1 MKKFILKS
9 FSIILIA
16 FLLPILPARSD
27 SSKNIGKLAMITIL
41 SATAIVVKMMVNGDR
56 KAMDNL
62 HEKYGKPDKVIRF
75 KSGFDTWQIEIY
87 GDKTFV
93 FRNGI
98 MQQ

>member
-41 SATAIVVKMMVNGDR
+41 SATAVVVKMMVSKDQ
-56 KAMDNL
+56 KATDNL
-62 HEKYGKPDKVIRF
+62 HRRYGKPDKVIQF
-75 KSGFDTWQIEIY
+75 ESGFDVWQIEIY